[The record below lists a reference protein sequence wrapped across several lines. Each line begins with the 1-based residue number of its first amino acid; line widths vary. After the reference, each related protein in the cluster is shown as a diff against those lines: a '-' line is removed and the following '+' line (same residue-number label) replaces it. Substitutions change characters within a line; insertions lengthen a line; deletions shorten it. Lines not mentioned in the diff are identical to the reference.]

1 MAGKIGAITVGQAP
15 RVDVMP
21 DLEPILDGIEV
32 IQRGALDGMT
42 RDALKHIE
50 PEAKEYILVTRL
62 SDGSSVQIAEKY
74 ILPRIQEH
82 INYLIHYEEVKGIL
96 MLCTGEFPSFD
107 CPVPLLYPQV
117 LLQHFTMAVLGD
129 RTLGVLTPADGQ
141 IRQAG
146 QRWHRSGA
154 EKVLVEAA
162 SPYESFDL
170 VVEKAVELKD
180 SGAQLL
186 VMDCIGYT
194 QAMKEAIR
202 TKTGVPVI
210 LGRTVAA
217 HAAAELF
224 G

>member
-1 MAGKIGAITVGQAP
+1 MVGKIGAITVGQAP

-42 RDALKHIE
+42 KEALKNIE
-50 PEAKEYILVTRL
+50 PAEKDYILVTRL

-74 ILPRIQEH
+74 ILPRIQER
-82 INYLIHYEEVKGIL
+82 INDLVNYEKVKGIL

-117 LLQHFTMAVLGD
+117 LLQYFTMAVLGN
-129 RTLGVLTPADGQ
+129 RTLGVLTPAYGQ

-146 QRWHRSGA
+146 QRWHRNGA
-154 EKVLVEAA
+154 AKVLVNAS

-170 VVEKAVELKD
+170 VVDKAVALKN

-194 QAMKEAIR
+194 KAMKETIR
-202 TKTGVPVI
+202 TKTGIPVI